1 MTTKKYILFLDRYS
15 AIDPASKTGD
25 DFRRRALLVECQIRI
40 RGVSGIRGQRAG
52 IDEQR
57 PADLFGERGMRVT
70 EQNDIRAE
78 LFRTQGKRAERPFD
92 AVTMPVRQKNFL
104 FLDFQK
110 ELLISAS
117 VAVAADGIQFS
128 GKLVQGQKIVDAV
141 SAEKDKVGLFY
152 RCGGVGGARG

>member
-1 MTTKKYILFLDRYS
+1 M
-15 AIDPASKTGD
+15 
-25 DFRRRALLVECQIRI
+25 
-40 RGVSGIRGQRAG
+40 SGIRGQRAG

-70 EQNDIRAE
+70 EQNNIRAE
-78 LFRTQGKRAERPFD
+78 FFRTQGKRAERPFD

-141 SAEKDKVGLFY
+141 SAEKDKVRLFY
-152 RCGGVGGARG
+152 RCGGVGGAGG